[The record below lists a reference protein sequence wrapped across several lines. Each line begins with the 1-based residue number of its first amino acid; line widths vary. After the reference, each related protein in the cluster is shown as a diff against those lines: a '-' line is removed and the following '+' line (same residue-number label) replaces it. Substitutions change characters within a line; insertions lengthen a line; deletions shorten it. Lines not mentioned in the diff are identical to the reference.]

1 MNTAEALRAHRLVT
15 ARMRVI
21 RYEGSSSWTVVGVD
35 GYRVGFPFDS
45 LLDALTWA
53 QEGVK

>member
-1 MNTAEALRAHRLVT
+1 MTTAAALRAHRLVS

-35 GYRVGFPFDS
+35 GTLGLTFDR
-45 LLDALTWA
+45 LVDALIWA

>member
-1 MNTAEALRAHRLVT
+1 VNTAEALRAHRLVT

>member
-1 MNTAEALRAHRLVT
+1 MTTAEALRAHRLVT

-35 GYRVGFPFDS
+35 GIRGFAFDR
-45 LLDALTWA
+45 LVDALIWA
-53 QEGVK
+53 QEAVK